1 MAFCEKCG
9 GQIEDNMKFCDKC
22 GAPVAPQAA
31 NVAQPQQQGY
41 VYQQPVYQQKVSAGN
56 GILNLAKSYLPAN
69 LTTPGNS
76 ILHWIGLGSLAAL
89 AITYIV
95 CFFLGMNEMCVPIA
109 AGAGEDGEGANAIWM
124 IIFFALNLAPLY
136 FTFKAL
142 KPESNKVPALIASVA
157 CFVVTILSLI
167 IWGICEA
174 GEFMEAIMEYSDSL
188 NTMAWYFL
196 NDSLCDAWYLKLILP
211 LGTVFGFGLD
221 YLLKNE
227 K

>member
-9 GQIEDNMKFCDKC
+9 GQIADNMKFCDKC
-22 GAPVAPQAA
+22 GAPVATQAA
-31 NVAQPQQQGY
+31 NAAQPQQGY
-41 VYQQPVYQQKVSAGN
+41 AYQQPIYQQKVSAGK

-69 LTTPGNS
+69 LTTPGDRT
-76 ILHWIGLGSLAAL
+76 LHWIGLGSLAAL

-95 CFFLGMNEMCVPIA
+95 CFFLGMNEMCFPIA
-109 AGAGEDGEGANAIWM
+109 AGAVEDGEGANAIWM
-124 IIFFALNLAPLY
+124 VIYFALNLAPLY
-136 FTFKAL
+136 FALKAL
-142 KPESNKVPALIASVA
+142 KPEANKLSALIASAA

-174 GEFMEAIMEYSDSL
+174 GEFMEAVMEYSDSP
-188 NTMAWYFL
+188 NTAAWYFL

-211 LGTVFGFGLD
+211 LGAIFGFGID
-221 YLLKNE
+221 YLVKKE